1 MGVTD
6 GTATIASGA
15 SRVQVTEDGAV
26 FETPDGKTSIKGNA
40 VETGKVTAGKGDIG
54 GVWMADRNVSN
65 VDKITAEKGDI
76 GDVYLKDGT
85 ISAAGG
91 QFTVDETGKVTASK
105 GDVGGVWM
113 ADGKLSA
120 DFIQNKNG
128 SFMADGDGNVKMN
141 DATATGDL
149 KVNGDASVDGTL
161 DAGFIKNTDGS
172 FMADGDGNVKMNDA
186 TATGNL
192 DVAGTL
198 TAGGGNFAVHSDG
211 LIETRNGIN
220 AANGNFLVYD
230 TGLIQTASGINAA
243 NGNFLVYDT
252 GDTEVKGN
260 VEAETFSTAGGAFK
274 VGNDG
279 SVTAEGQ
286 LSVGDNNAFH
296 VNENGSFTA
305 GYSNFAVHQNGDVE
319 TQGSITSKGG
329 LSAADGK
336 FEVDEDGNLTIDGAF
351 KADGP
356 STIGGVT
363 LNEGRIAAAGGKFYV
378 DDNGGVRAE
387 GQSAVGG
394 VHLNEGR
401 IPAADGAFT
410 VDKNG
415 NVNIG
420 GKVTADRGVI
430 GDVTLNDGKVTAQD
444 GDFSGSVTAE
454 TGTIGGVAMADGGIS
469 AAGGQFIV
477 DETGK
482 ATAEKGD
489 IGDVW
494 MTDGNV
500 TAASIQNR
508 DGSFKTDA
516 DGNVTAASGAFSGS
530 VTAETGTIGGVTM
543 TGGGIIAADD
553 NFVVNGETGAF
564 RAAGNKFHVYGSGDV
579 TADGTLT
586 AGAVKTD
593 SGADL
598 DEVAANLGT
607 LDDAAVKWDDGD
619 KNSVNGVTLDN
630 GGITAEGQS
639 VVDGVTMNEGRISAA
654 NNQFYVNGETGAF
667 YAANQ
672 KFHVSGDGAVTAA
685 SVTAGTV
692 ATTGGADLDTV
703 ADELKVLNGTAVK
716 AGEDGSIN
724 GVFLNDGKIGTI
736 NGNFHVDENGS
747 ITAAGA
753 GTIGGVSLSNG
764 AVAAQDV
771 TITLA
776 ANGREAETVSMS
788 DMWDAMSGGTMTVG
802 GISYGG
808 SYFYTSGT
816 NTPRLSIGGGRYDV
830 NMNHFGQIMDAVEGV
845 GVDTVTDAIDG
856 LKKDEAGS
864 GTASGTS
871 AAGNEAV
878 TASANGAEAAPA
890 AKEARAKLAVAFFA
904 LTPDVTPSLLSEE
917 TEDGGQTGTEADPDR
932 EPNGYSEEGG
942 SGTEGGN
949 AGQTLDLPN
958 DHGSL
963 GGLTITGNRP
973 DENGNSF
980 AVTGKSQ
987 FDGDSQ
993 FNGDVAIGN
1002 SDTDYSL
1009 KLNGEDVATENYVD
1023 HQITNAIGNRFDE
1036 LGSEIDSVGAI
1047 SAALAELHPLDYDGT
1062 GSKFQVSAAV
1072 GSYDGTQAAAVGGF
1086 YHFNEDVMMSVG
1098 GATAFEGDHKTAAN
1112 IGVTF
1117 RVGQGSSGK
1126 RLSSDA
1132 VMAQLE
1138 EMNRKIQA
1146 MDEKINSL
1154 EQKNQDLEA
1163 ENKELKAE
1171 A

>member
-1 MGVTD
+1 MTIHDSKKSAVSRRWTAALLAAAAAAGPQQEDETGHGTWNSLTEKGLWVGGDGDDTGFRVDNDGNVATTGNADIDGTLSASNDKFTVDEKGNLHAKNENARIDLDEAGAYLQSNTTYMGVTD

-15 SRVQVTEDGAV
+15 SRVQVIEDGAV

-40 VETGKVTAGKGDIG
+40 VETGKVTAEKGDIG

-85 ISAAGG
+85 ITAAGG
-91 QFTVDETGKVTASK
+91 QFTVDETGKVTAEK
-105 GDVGGVWM
+105 GDIGDVWM

-186 TATGNL
+186 TAAGDL

-198 TAGGGNFAVHSDG
+198 TAGGGNFAVHEDGLVDTKTGIVVNDGNFAVHSDG

-274 VGNDG
+274 VDNDG

-296 VNENGSFTA
+296 VNENGSFT
-305 GYSNFAVHQNGDVE
+305 
-319 TQGSITSKGG
+319 
-329 LSAADGK
+329 AADGK

-387 GQSAVGG
+387 G
-394 VHLNEGR
+394 R
-401 IPAADGAFT
+401 
-410 VDKNG
+410 
-415 NVNIG
+415 
-420 GKVTADRGVI
+420 
-430 GDVTLNDGKVTAQD
+430 
-444 GDFSGSVTAE
+444 SV
-454 TGTIGGVAMADGGIS
+454 V
-469 AAGGQFIV
+469 
-477 DETGK
+477 
-482 ATAEKGD
+482 
-489 IGDVW
+489 
-494 MTDGNV
+494 
-500 TAASIQNR
+500 
-508 DGSFKTDA
+508 
-516 DGNVTAASGAFSGS
+516 
-530 VTAETGTIGGVTM
+530 GGVTM
-543 TGGGIIAADD
+543 TDGG
-553 NFVVNGETGAF
+553 
-564 RAAGNKFHVYGSGDV
+564 
-579 TADGTLT
+579 
-586 AGAVKTD
+586 
-593 SGADL
+593 
-598 DEVAANLGT
+598 
-607 LDDAAVKWDDGD
+607 
-619 KNSVNGVTLDN
+619 
-630 GGITAEGQS
+630 
-639 VVDGVTMNEGRISAA
+639 ISAA

-703 ADELKVLNGTAVK
+703 ADELEALNGTAVK

-724 GVFLNDGKIGTI
+724 GVFLNDGKIGTV
-736 NGNFHVDENGS
+736 NGNFHVDEDGS

-753 GTIGGVSLSNG
+753 STIGGVSLSNG

-816 NTPRLSIGGGRYDV
+816 NTPHLSIGGGRYDV

-856 LKKDEAGS
+856 LKQDGAGS

-878 TASANGAEAAPA
+878 TASVNGAEEAPA
-890 AKEARAKLAVAFFA
+890 AKEARAKLAAA
-904 LTPDVTPSLLSEE
+904 SYSMAPDVTPILLSEE
-917 TEDGGQTGTEADPDR
+917 TEGSGQTGTDADPDR
-932 EPNGYSEEGG
+932 EPPMTGEGG

-1047 SAALAELHPLDYDGT
+1047 SAALAGLHPLDYDGT